1 MRRPSISVPAL
12 AASVLGLILT
22 AVPVTLST
30 VAATVTAA
38 DAAPATA
45 TASASS
51 AAAAPAVT
59 TRARARE
66 ALAAVAA
73 IVDPAAGDGAAR
85 PVSGPVGTSDATMA
99 FRDLA
104 RSMSALPKAERAR
117 AASYLARPGANRTK
131 CQTVCLHWSTSGS
144 NKASASFAKTAL
156 KTMNSVAST
165 YVDAGYRKPLADGRA
180 GGNSKVD
187 IYLRNVG
194 GQGYYGYC
202 TSDKAP
208 KAGKHVTPAY
218 CVLDND
224 FSRREF
230 PTNSPTKNLQVT
242 GAHEYFHAIQF
253 AYDYDEDRWMMEATA
268 TWAEDE
274 LYTGINDNL
283 QYLQSSQLKT
293 PSKSLDVFEPKG
305 TWQYGDWIFFRYLSE
320 AFPEKQGPL
329 PSIVLD
335 IWKRAGTNAGE
346 GDEYSIEAVAN
357 TLTDRG
363 SSLPAAFAEYS
374 WWNQYSHEFYS
385 EGEANDYPI
394 APLWSAGS
402 GTLSSST
409 TTSGQQTAS
418 FNHLSSRTSYVEI
431 DSSASG
437 RQVEIQISATTDP
450 DTTVVTIYFL
460 NGTTQVVPLDADGT
474 AAVTVDPGDGFL
486 VHYANGG
493 SSYTCNKGTQ
503 YSCGGR
509 STSDGVLTVQYSLL

>member
-12 AASVLGLILT
+12 TTGVLGLILT

-30 VAATVTAA
+30 AATA
-38 DAAPATA
+38 DAAPV
-45 TASASS
+45 TASRASES
-51 AAAAPAVT
+51 APAT
-59 TRARARE
+59 STASTARTRARQ

-73 IVDPAAGDGAAR
+73 IVDPASTDAAAR
-85 PVSGPVGTSDATMA
+85 RVTGPVASGDATFA

-104 RSMSALPKAERAR
+104 RSIDALPKAERAR
-117 AASYLARPGANRTK
+117 AASYLARPKATRTK

-144 NKASASFAKTAL
+144 NKSSSSFVKTAL
-156 KTMNSVAST
+156 KTMDHVAST

-180 GGNSKVD
+180 GGNGKLDV
-187 IYLRNVG
+187 YLRNIG

-202 TSDKAP
+202 TSDSAP
-208 KAGKHVTPAY
+208 RGGKHVTPAY

-242 GAHEYFHAIQF
+242 GAHEYFHAVQF

-283 QYLQSSQLKT
+283 QYLRSSQLAT
-293 PSKSLDVFEPKG
+293 PSKSLDVFDPKG

-374 WWNQYSHEFYS
+374 WWNQYSHEYYS

-409 TTSGQQTAS
+409 TTSGAQTAS
-418 FNHLSSRTSYVEI
+418 FNHLSSRTSQIRI

-437 RQVEIQISATTDP
+437 RQVEVQIAATTDP
-450 DTTVVTIYFL
+450 DTTVVTIYYFD
-460 NGTTQVVPLDADGT
+460 GTTQVVPLDPDGT
-474 AAVTVDPGDGFL
+474 ADVTVTPGEGFL

-503 YSCGGR
+503 YSCAGK
-509 STSDGVLTVQYSLL
+509 STSDGDLTVQYSLL